1 MTKKHILSEAQIVY
15 NSSDNNS
22 IFHVIRAVREGID
35 YARFKKIVSKIP
47 FDIEDW
53 SYLLHLSLRTMQRYK
68 KENQT
73 FNPIHTEKILEI
85 TMLFNFGKEIFGDE
99 QSFNTWLSTRNVAMG
114 GIVPKEWL
122 DNTFGINF
130 IKDELVR
137 IEHGVLA

>member
-15 NSSDNNS
+15 NSSDKNS
-22 IFHVIRAVREGID
+22 IFYVIQAVREGID
-35 YARFKKIVSKIP
+35 YTRFKKIVSKIP
-47 FDIEDW
+47 YDIEDW
-53 SYLLHLSLRTMQRYK
+53 SYLLNLSLRTMQRYK
-68 KENQT
+68 KDNQT
-73 FNPIHTEKILEI
+73 FSPIHTEKILEI

-137 IEHGVLA
+137 IEHIVLA